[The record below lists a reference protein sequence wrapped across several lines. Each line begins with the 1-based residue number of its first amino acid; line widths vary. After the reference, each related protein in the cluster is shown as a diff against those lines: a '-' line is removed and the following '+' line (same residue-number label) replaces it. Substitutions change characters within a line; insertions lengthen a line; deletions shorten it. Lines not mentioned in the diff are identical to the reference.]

1 MDHAQRPTLLYAAL
15 REVSILRRVRWLATV
30 VPVVGL
36 ILLGLFR
43 HLVIDRLLPG
53 QSGWIVETAILVVL
67 ALIFSTFVVGVFDR
81 LQRDLAQL
89 YADATAGRDRLQAV
103 QEAGLALASDL
114 ALDRLLQRVVDLSRQ
129 IIQARYAALGVFGED
144 GETQRFIYSRQ
155 DQSHGPATLPL
166 DRKDGNFLSVP
177 VTYQGKAIGH
187 LYIADKE
194 SGLAFDE
201 ADREMA
207 ELFAAHAAVA
217 LTNARLY
224 QQVQRLAV
232 VEERQRIGMDLHDG
246 TIQQLYAIGLMLESV
261 IAMLGEQPS
270 NATARDRLD
279 RVADQLN
286 QTIDNIRHYIFDLRS
301 ETPGLAL
308 PEALMQIATQIGVQ
322 PITRV
327 DMQTDAWQRLSRDQ
341 TAALWHIAREVF
353 SNAARHAHPHKIL
366 VTVGSEPGGS
376 ILIQFRDDGEGFD
389 ADQEFD
395 ETHHGLRNMRIRARQ
410 QHGDLQILSARGKG
424 TTVQVRFKP
433 EENSLIE
440 EDAE

>member
-1 MDHAQRPTLLYAAL
+1 LAATLRYAAL

-43 HLVIDRLLPG
+43 HLVLDRLLPG

-67 ALIFSTFVVGVFDR
+67 ALVFSTFVIGVFDR
-81 LQRDLAQL
+81 LQGDLAKL

-114 ALDRLLQRVVDLSRQ
+114 ALDRLLQRVVDLSRL
-129 IIQARYAALGVFGED
+129 IIQAGYAALGVFGED

-155 DQSHGPATLPL
+155 DQTHAAQSLPL

-177 VTYQGKAIGH
+177 VIYQGKAIGH
-187 LYIADKE
+187 LYMADKE
-194 SGLAFDE
+194 SGQAFDE

-261 IAMLGEQPS
+261 IAMLGEES
-270 NATARDRLD
+270 NAAARNRLD
-279 RVADQLN
+279 RAADQLN

-322 PITRV
+322 PITRI
-327 DMQTDAWQRLSRDQ
+327 DMQTDAWQRLTRDQ

-376 ILIQFRDDGEGFD
+376 VLIQFRDDGEGFD
-389 ADQEFD
+389 AQQEFD
-395 ETHHGLRNMRIRARQ
+395 ESHHGLRNMRIRARQ

-433 EENSLIE
+433 EENSLVE

>member
-1 MDHAQRPTLLYAAL
+1 MAATLRYAAL

-43 HLVIDRLLPG
+43 HLVLDRLLPG

-67 ALIFSTFVVGVFDR
+67 ALVFSTFVIGVFDR
-81 LQRDLAQL
+81 LQGDLAKL

-114 ALDRLLQRVVDLSRQ
+114 ALDRLLQRVVDLSRL
-129 IIQARYAALGVFGED
+129 IIQAGYAALGVFGED

-155 DQSHGPATLPL
+155 DQTHAAQSLPL

-177 VTYQGKAIGH
+177 VIYQGKAIGH
-187 LYIADKE
+187 LYMADKE
-194 SGLAFDE
+194 SGQAFDE

-261 IAMLGEQPS
+261 IAMLGEES
-270 NATARDRLD
+270 NAAARNRLD
-279 RVADQLN
+279 RAADQLN

-322 PITRV
+322 PITRI
-327 DMQTDAWQRLSRDQ
+327 DMQTDAWQRLTRDQ

-376 ILIQFRDDGEGFD
+376 VLIQFRDDGEGFD
-389 ADQEFD
+389 AQQEFD
-395 ETHHGLRNMRIRARQ
+395 ESHHGLRNMRIRARQ

-433 EENSLIE
+433 EENSLVE

>member
-1 MDHAQRPTLLYAAL
+1 MAHAQWPTLRYAAL

-53 QSGWIVETAILVVL
+53 QSGWIVETSILVVL
-67 ALIFSTFVVGVFDR
+67 ALIFSTFVIGVFDR
-81 LQRDLAQL
+81 LQRDLAKL
-89 YADATAGRDRLQAV
+89 YADASAGRDRLQAV

-129 IIQARYAALGVFGED
+129 IIRARYAALGVFGED
-144 GETQRFIYSRQ
+144 GQTQRFIYSRQ
-155 DQSHGPATLPL
+155 DQSHGAQHLSL
-166 DRKDGNFLSVP
+166 DRKDGNFLSMP

-194 SGLAFDE
+194 SGQAFDD

-261 IAMLGEQPS
+261 IAMLGEES
-270 NATARDRLD
+270 NASARDRLD
-279 RVADQLN
+279 RAADQLN

-301 ETPGLAL
+301 ETPGLTL

-327 DMQTDAWQRLSRDQ
+327 DMQTDAWQHLSRDQ

-366 VTVGSEPGGS
+366 VTVGNEPGGS
-376 ILIQFRDDGEGFD
+376 VLIQFRDDGEGFD
-389 ADQEFD
+389 AQQEFD
-395 ETHHGLRNMRIRARQ
+395 ESHHGLRNMRIRARQ
-410 QHGDLQILSARGKG
+410 QHGDLQVFSAHGKG
-424 TTVQVRFKP
+424 TTVQVRFRP
-433 EENSLIE
+433 EENSLVE

>member
-1 MDHAQRPTLLYAAL
+1 MQTPATLRYAAFG
-15 REVSILRRVRWLATV
+15 EVSILRRVRWLATV

-43 HLVIDRLLPG
+43 HFVIDHWLPG
-53 QSGWIVETAILVVL
+53 QSGWIAETAILVVL

-81 LQRDLAQL
+81 LQRDLSKL
-89 YADATAGRDRLQAV
+89 YADASAGRDRLQAV

-144 GETQRFIYSRQ
+144 GQTQRFIYSRP
-155 DQSHGPATLPL
+155 DQGPAAQQPLPL
-166 DRKDGNFLSVP
+166 DRNDGSFLSVP

-194 SGLAFDE
+194 SGIAFAE

-261 IAMLGEQPS
+261 IGMLGEQS
-270 NATARDRLD
+270 NASARDRLD

-327 DMQTDAWQRLSRDQ
+327 DMQTDAWRRLSRDQ

-366 VTVGSEPGGS
+366 VTVSNEPGGS
-376 ILIQFRDDGEGFD
+376 VQIQFRDDGEGFD
-389 ADQEFD
+389 ALQEFD

-410 QHGDLQILSARGKG
+410 QHGDLQVLSARGKG

-433 EENSLIE
+433 EENPVVE

>member
-1 MDHAQRPTLLYAAL
+1 MFSTSLG
-15 REVSILRRVRWLATV
+15 EVSILRRVRWLATV

-36 ILLGLFR
+36 ILLGMFR
-43 HLVIDRLLPG
+43 HLVIDRLLPA
-53 QSGWIVETAILVVL
+53 QWGWFVDTAILVLL
-67 ALIFSTFVVGVFDR
+67 ALVFSTIVVGVFER
-81 LQRDLAQL
+81 LQRDLSKL
-89 YADATAGRDRLQAV
+89 YADAAAGRDRLQAV

-114 ALDRLLQRVVDLSRQ
+114 ALDRLPQRVVDLSRQ
-129 IIQARYAALGVFGED
+129 IIKARYAALGVFGED
-144 GETQRFIYSRQ
+144 GQTQRFIYSHQDQ
-155 DQSHGPATLPL
+155 DQSPGIQQLPL
-166 DRKDGNFLSVP
+166 DRQDGNYLSVP

-187 LYIADKE
+187 LYVADKE
-194 SGLAFDE
+194 SGVAFAE
-201 ADREMA
+201 SDREMA

-261 IAMLGEQPS
+261 IAMLSDQS
-270 NATARDRLD
+270 AAAARDRLD

-301 ETPGLAL
+301 DTPGLAL

-327 DMQTDAWQRLSRDQ
+327 DMQTDAWQRLSREQ

-366 VTVGSEPGGS
+366 VTVGNEPGGGV
-376 ILIQFRDDGEGFD
+376 LIQFRDDGEGFD
-389 ADQEFD
+389 AHQEFD
-395 ETHHGLRNMRIRARQ
+395 ESHHGLRNMRIRARQ
-410 QHGDLQILSARGKG
+410 QRGDLQIFSARGKG

-433 EENSLIE
+433 EENSLVE

>member
-1 MDHAQRPTLLYAAL
+1 MQRPATLLYAAL
-15 REVSILRRVRWLATV
+15 GEVSILRRVRWLATV

-43 HLVIDRLLPG
+43 HFVIDHWLPG
-53 QSGWIVETAILVVL
+53 QSGWIAETAILVVL

-81 LQRDLAQL
+81 LQRDLSKL
-89 YADATAGRDRLQAV
+89 YADASAGRDRLQAV

-144 GETQRFIYSRQ
+144 GQTQRFIYSRP
-155 DQSHGPATLPL
+155 DQGPGAQQPLPL
-166 DRKDGNFLSVP
+166 DRNDGSFLSVP

-194 SGLAFDE
+194 SGVAFAE

-261 IAMLGEQPS
+261 IGMLGEQS
-270 NATARDRLD
+270 NAAARDRLD

-308 PEALMQIATQIGVQ
+308 PEALMQIATQVGVQ

-327 DMQTDAWQRLSRDQ
+327 DMQTDAWRRLSRDQ

-366 VTVGSEPGGS
+366 VTVSNEPGGS
-376 ILIQFRDDGEGFD
+376 VQIQFRDDGEGFD
-389 ADQEFD
+389 AQQEFD

-433 EENSLIE
+433 EENPVVE